1 MRVPL
6 LVLGLLLPILLGATG
21 SRADV
26 GVVRVIAGDQTFAD
40 GEYTFRDHVVVP
52 PGVTLTFRNATVWL
66 DAVRL
71 CAEARFA
78 RTTNCVPQLSVHG
91 TLVVENATLDTRRWG
106 AAGDGFILRTTGGVA
121 RIADSTLRHY
131 HGVTVYQPGLAP
143 SILERNVF
151 EDGVNPVR
159 FQLGAAGAFRHNLVT
174 GSHEGVDVSDSNVAV
189 EDNVFR
195 NLTGTRALAIELR
208 NDAATDEAAPNLS
221 PVRRN
226 VIEGANIGISIA
238 TGRRNVVEDNVV
250 RGGLLGIHVV
260 AVQDGRAADRDT
272 PILRRNLVD
281 GAGIG
286 VRVNGNEAGSA
297 GPVHTAPPSAAAL
310 ALGDNAV
317 VNAGCVGLQVLPIP
331 AAITLSV
338 DATGVWWGDGRGPQD
353 RDAACP
359 AVQVQ
364 DESAQVDA
372 SSWLRAPP
380 GWVLPHLPGVKSG

>member
-6 LVLGLLLPILLGATG
+6 LVLGMLLAILVAAPASL
-21 SRADV
+21 ADV
-26 GVVRVIAGDQTFAD
+26 GVVRVVAGDQTFAD
-40 GEYTFRDHVVVP
+40 GEYTFRDHLVVP
-52 PGVTLTFRNATVWL
+52 PGSTLTLRNATVWL
-66 DAVRL
+66 DAARL
-71 CAEARFA
+71 CVEAQFA
-78 RTTNCVPQLSVHG
+78 RTTNCVPQVSVYG
-91 TLVVENATLDTRRWG
+91 TLVVENATLDTHRWA

-121 RIADSTLRHY
+121 RISDSTLRHY

-143 SILERNVF
+143 SVLERSVF
-151 EDGVNPVR
+151 EDGVNPIR
-159 FQLGAAGAFRHNLVT
+159 FQLGATGAFRHNLVT
-174 GSHEGVDVSDSNVAV
+174 GSHEGVDVSDSTVAV

-195 NLTGTRALAIELR
+195 NLTGTRALAVELR
-208 NDAATDEAAPNLS
+208 SEAATEETAPNLS

-226 VIEGANIGISIA
+226 VIEGANTGISVA
-238 TGRRNVVEDNVV
+238 TGRRNVIEDNVV
-250 RGGLLGIHVV
+250 RGGLVGIHVV
-260 AVQDGRAADRDT
+260 AIQDGRAADRDT

-310 ALGDNAV
+310 ALGDNAL

-338 DATGVWWGDGRGPQD
+338 DATGVWWGDGRGPQA

-372 SSWLRAPP
+372 SAWLRAPP
-380 GWVLPHLPGVKSG
+380 AWVLPLVPGVKSG